1 MSTRSCCDGQFQG
14 VAVQEVVLVEYINNV
29 DSEGGP
35 FLIADA
41 TVMIEWH
48 GSDGDGSDYQHACDV
63 LMTAPQ
69 LPAVLLPVGSGQAL
83 VWETEGAGTG
93 NVFIKR
99 RGELVIVR
107 AWLDESDGDDAD
119 DELESIMALAEL
131 PLNEPITLG
140 SLNITSGVLAILW
153 SPENGECIESLDIS
167 SLGDDKSERPSGDM
181 TTDASGLLV
190 AIEIGNYTCLHD
202 EIELG
207 NASARRCH
215 LIKQEPPAEV

>member
-1 MSTRSCCDGQFQG
+1 MKYLD
-14 VAVQEVVLVEYINNV
+14 NV

-35 FLIADA
+35 FLVADA
-41 TVMIEWH
+41 KVARDWH
-48 GSDGDGSDYQHACDV
+48 GAEEDGSDYNRACRMFLTDPDIPGG
-63 LMTAPQ
+63 LIS
-69 LPAVLLPVGSGQAL
+69 VGLERAL
-83 VWETEGAGTG
+83 VWETGGAGTG
-93 NVFIKR
+93 DVFLDNQDHLI
-99 RGELVIVR
+99 IVR
-107 AWLDESDGDDAD
+107 AWLDELSDAGDAD
-119 DELESIMALAEL
+119 ELKTVTALAEV
-131 PLNEPITLG
+131 PLNEATNIG
-140 SLNITSGVLAILW
+140 SLRITSGVLAILW